1 MKYALRLSVHMLM
14 GGMLFSVLLGR
25 LSLTGFLF
33 GAALGFVLCLFLFR
47 FIVRIPMLHGY
58 LSFLIVPIRHP
69 GFFFLPLLCFAGFF
83 PRVPC
88 RLRSVR
94 NPHVSVTGSGS

>member
-33 GAALGFVLCLFLFR
+33 GAALGFV
-47 FIVRIPMLHGY
+47 P
-58 LSFLIVPIRHP
+58 
-69 GFFFLPLLCFAGFF
+69 
-83 PRVPC
+83 
-88 RLRSVR
+88 
-94 NPHVSVTGSGS
+94 VSYTHLDVYKRQG

>member
-33 GAALGFVLCLFLFR
+33 GAALGFVLCLFLFPFYR
-47 FIVRIPMLHGY
+47 QDTDAARIPFFPY
-58 LSFLIVPIRHP
+58 CAYTASRIFLS
-69 GFFFLPLLCFAGFF
+69 LLCFAGFF

>member
-33 GAALGFVLCLFLFR
+33 GAALGFVLCLFLFPFYR
-47 FIVRIPMLHGY
+47 QDTDAASGR
-58 LSFLIVPIRHP
+58 SAC
-69 GFFFLPLLCFAGFF
+69 CFGKG
-83 PRVPC
+83 
-88 RLRSVR
+88 RSDR
-94 NPHVSVTGSGS
+94 